1 MNDMNNN
8 TDNFTRTSEDQEMLT
23 PADLL
28 TMERSLR
35 AAGLVARAGATS
47 ERLDRVAQVTW
58 KASAGHV
65 MDDAPAA
72 PLVFVAPRQAVF
84 TPMRVAAMLAIGAGV
99 IASVLALQT
108 TPTREARVIARS
120 ETATPTVQTP
130 AQTPDELVMFDTYLA
145 SADASRSG
153 IDAFVEDASDL
164 QDRFD
169 ALSTGEDWWS
179 DTDASVTQGAS

>member
-1 MNDMNNN
+1 
-8 TDNFTRTSEDQEMLT
+8 
-23 PADLL
+23 
-28 TMERSLR
+28 
-35 AAGLVARAGATS
+35 
-47 ERLDRVAQVTW
+47 
-58 KASAGHV
+58 
-65 MDDAPAA
+65 
-72 PLVFVAPRQAVF
+72 
-84 TPMRVAAMLAIGAGV
+84 MRVAAMLAIGAGV

>member
-8 TDNFTRTSEDQEMLT
+8 TDNFARTHEDQLT

-28 TMERSLR
+28 AMERSLR

-47 ERLDRVAQVTW
+47 ERLDRVAQATW
-58 KASAGHV
+58 KASSSALT
-65 MDDAPAA
+65 DDAAVK
-72 PLVFVAPRQAVF
+72 PLVFVVPRQAGF

-99 IASVLALQT
+99 IASLLALRT
-108 TPTREARVIARS
+108 TPVREARVIARS
-120 ETATPTVQTP
+120 ETTMPAVQTP
-130 AQTPDELVMFDTYLA
+130 VQAPDELTMFDTYLA

>member
-8 TDNFTRTSEDQEMLT
+8 TDNLAGTPEELASLT
-23 PADLL
+23 PAELVA
-28 TMERSLR
+28 MERELR
-35 AAGLVARAGATS
+35 AAGVVARAGATS
-47 ERLDRVAQVTW
+47 ERLDRVAQATW
-58 KASAGHV
+58 QASTRDV
-65 MDDAPAA
+65 LDDASAA
-72 PLVFVAPRQAVF
+72 PLVFVAPREAVF
-84 TPMRVAAMLAIGAGV
+84 TPLRVAAMLAIGAGV
-99 IASVLALQT
+99 IASVLALRS
-108 TPTREARVIARS
+108 TPTRETQTIARRDS
-120 ETATPTVQTP
+120 AAPVVQTP
-130 AQTPDELVMFDTYLA
+130 AQAPDELTMFDTYLA